1 MQESAFYRSIKKAI
15 SKQKAAFFMVNGF
28 LPEELEDDPYIQTLF
43 ALGHKVYIPVYKEDN
58 NLIVV
63 VA

>member
-1 MQESAFYRSIKKAI
+1 MA
-15 SKQKAAFFMVNGF
+15 NGF
-28 LPEELEDDPYIQTLF
+28 SPEELGDDPYIQTLF
-43 ALGHKVYIPVYKEDN
+43 ALGQKVYIPVYKEDN